1 MDKATLTA
9 ATEVLSTD
17 SEKVCYLYQ
26 DAHLHANNTQ
36 EFITYVQGKG
46 WTEAEKIA
54 VMIEH
59 GFHICQRE
67 EAKVVID
74 MFLSSL
80 RLGHIMHGETVTAES
95 NAEDK
100 LAHLTTIED
109 PLDLIGEA
117 RNLKCG
123 MENYIHVGM
132 LIACM

>member
-9 ATEVLSTD
+9 VSSVLDTD
-17 SEKVCYLYQ
+17 SEKVSYLYQ
-26 DAHLHANNTQ
+26 DARSSVRNTQ
-36 EFITYVQGKG
+36 EFIIYVEGKS
-46 WTEAEKIA
+46 WTDDEKKA

-59 GFHICQRE
+59 GFHVCQRE

-74 MFLSSL
+74 MSLSSL
-80 RLGHIMHGETVTAES
+80 RLGHVMHGETVTADS

-109 PLDLIGEA
+109 PLELIGEA